1 MVQSY
6 KIKSY
11 IATAI
16 GGIATCISI
25 LGVDQLQTIFP
36 QFGKYIPVLFALA
49 TWYLSQTTENKRV
62 DVAEKLAVIKHE
74 AELTSTIDPAAEYN
88 TVNTNDAAGEED
100 GT

>member
-1 MVQSY
+1 MVESD

-36 QFGKYIPVLFALA
+36 EIGKYIPLIFALA
-49 TWYLSQTTENKRV
+49 TWYLSQATENKRV
-62 DVAEKLAVIKHE
+62 NVAEKLAIQNYE
-74 AELTSTIDPAAEYN
+74 SELNSTIDPAAEYD
-88 TVNTNDAAGEED
+88 TVYTNDAAGEED